1 MKTPSIPARIRINL
15 LLFGLILG
23 WADVTRSED
32 THFVPL
38 FNGKTLE
45 GWNAIPGG
53 KWSVKYGVIVGTS
66 PSSEKR
72 HGILLTDRK
81 VKDFVLR
88 LKFRVLKGNSG
99 LYFRVDR
106 VQSDAGVHGFQV
118 EVDKTQ
124 DTGGLYET
132 GGREWVVRPNAK
144 VIDARNYKPGKWSKL
159 ELSAQGRNI
168 VVRINGVKSI
178 ELTNDPGRLEGHIG
192 LQLHGGQEMHVEY
205 KDILLVRLPN

>member
-1 MKTPSIPARIRINL
+1 MKTQSIRVRILINV
-15 LLFGLILG
+15 LLFGMILG
-23 WADVTRSED
+23 WADVVLSED
-32 THFVPL
+32 AHFVPL

-53 KWSVKYGVIVGTS
+53 KWSVRNGVIVGTS
-66 PSSEKR
+66 PDSEKR
-72 HGILLTDRK
+72 HGVLLTDRK
-81 VKDFVLR
+81 FKDFVLR
-88 LKFRVLKGNSG
+88 LKFRVLEGNSG

-106 VQSDAGVHGFQV
+106 VPSDLSVHGFQI

-132 GGREWVVRPNAK
+132 GGRGWVGKPSAEAIK
-144 VIDARNYKPGKWSKL
+144 ARNYKPGKWSKL

-168 VVRINGVKSI
+168 VVHINGIKSI
-178 ELTNDPGRLEGHIG
+178 ELTNDPGRLKGHIG

-205 KDILLVRLPN
+205 KDIEIR